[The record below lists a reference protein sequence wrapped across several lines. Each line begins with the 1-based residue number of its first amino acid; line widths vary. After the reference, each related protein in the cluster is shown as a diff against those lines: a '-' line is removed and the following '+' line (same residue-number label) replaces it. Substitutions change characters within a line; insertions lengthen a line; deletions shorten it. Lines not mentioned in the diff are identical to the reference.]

1 MTIKGKAHA
10 KINWSLDI
18 LSTREDG
25 YHEMDMLMQRIGLH
39 DELTFTNARFLSL
52 TINGRSV
59 SPAGKNLVLKAANAM
74 MEHSG
79 RQFGARI
86 EMIKRI
92 PVRAGLGG
100 GSADCAV
107 ALMALNRLWRINF
120 PAKKLMEIA
129 ATLGADV
136 PFCMEGRFCRVQG
149 IGDRMT
155 HIKGAPEIPLVLIMP
170 SEGLSTAGVFGEYDG
185 MNLAPLCLDIPALS
199 EALKAKDFEKCKTLA
214 GNSLEVPAIKL
225 LPEVQE
231 HIDRLYAHGA
241 KFAHMT
247 GSGSCVFGAFESD
260 EAAAKAVEEMG
271 MGIQTYA
278 LGDM

>member
-1 MTIKGKAHA
+1 MNIRAQAHA

-25 YHEMDMLMQRIGLH
+25 YHEMDMLMQRIELH
-39 DELTFTNARFLSL
+39 DELVFSNARWLTLS
-52 TINGRSV
+52 INGRNVSV
-59 SPAGKNLVLKAANAM
+59 SGKNLVLKAANALC
-74 MEHSG
+74 EYAG
-79 RQFGARI
+79 RRFGARI
-86 EMIKRI
+86 EMTKRI

-107 ALMALNRLWRINF
+107 ALMALNRLWGINL
-120 PAKKLMEIA
+120 PAAKLMELA

-155 HIKGAPEIPLVLIMP
+155 HIAGAPRIPLVLIMP

-185 MNLAPLCLDIPALS
+185 MDLAPLGLDISALAG
-199 EALKAKDFEKCKTLA
+199 ALRKMDFEACRALA
-214 GNSLEVPAIKL
+214 GNSLETPAIKL
-225 LPEVQE
+225 LPEVQT
-231 HIDRLYAHGA
+231 HIDRLYENGA

-247 GSGSCVFGAFESD
+247 GSGSCVFGAFDSD
-260 EAAAKAVEEMG
+260 EAAHNAIETMG
-271 MGIQTYA
+271 VGMFTRT
-278 LGDM
+278 LGDA